1 MTSFFPE
8 VLLRHLATP
17 GRLLPILLVLLGSV
31 LPVAAQAPDPPRFR
45 LESIVVEGVQHD
57 AVREIAAAE
66 SLLKP
71 GSEYS
76 EQELREAVYR
86 VKRLPFVLDAEFSLQ
101 PGTEEGTYE
110 LVIFVEETR
119 LFFYSAEV
127 GAAYDADE
135 RDFSE
140 DDRLDW
146 GAAATVGSRWFVGQ
160 GFLSGS
166 LQSFDSAGLVSA
178 QAGYTRYNLFGRGG
192 FASVSLASDLQDD
205 RGEAYVGALSL
216 GIPIVGNHSLRADL
230 EWFTSEDRFSSQT
243 SKNERRGLG
252 LSWIYDTT
260 DDPLFP
266 TSGTRLTAGGRYS
279 ETEYR
284 DRGPFYS
291 FDQSSDDYNLGVSG
305 RRHWALTPRQ
315 SVSAELSAS
324 FQESEVSG
332 EGGSYD
338 QWSTGARLGYSM
350 DLWGLEKTERIGDL
364 RWESSLQ
371 VTKSEF
377 DSSFFGTGST
387 TEARLTTGPVFRN
400 AWGLLRLNFIYVDTL
415 DQDYRIE

>member
-1 MTSFFPE
+1 MTSLFLE
-8 VLLRHLATP
+8 VLLRRLAAH
-17 GRLLPILLVLLGSV
+17 GRLLPILLALLGSA
-31 LPVAAQAPDPPRFR
+31 LPAAAQAPDPPGFR
-45 LESIVVEGVQHD
+45 LESVVVEGVQHD

-71 GSEYS
+71 GREYS

-86 VKRLPFVLDAEFSLQ
+86 VKRLPFVLDAEFALR
-101 PGTEEGTYE
+101 PGREQGTYE

-119 LFFYSAEV
+119 LFFYTAEV

-140 DDRLDW
+140 DDRLNW
-146 GAAATVGSRWFVGQ
+146 GATATVGSRWFVGQ
-160 GFLSGS
+160 GVVSGS
-166 LQSFDSAGLVSA
+166 LQSFDNAGLVSA

-205 RGEAYVGALSL
+205 RGEAYVSALSL

-230 EWFTSEDRFSSQT
+230 EWFTSEDSFGSQT
-243 SKNERRGLG
+243 SRNERRGLG

-266 TSGTRLTAGGRYS
+266 TSGTRLTSSVRYS
-279 ETEYR
+279 ESEYR

-291 FDQSSDDYNLGVSG
+291 FDQRSDDYNLGVSG

-315 SVSAELSAS
+315 SVSAELSAF

-332 EGGSYD
+332 EGGRYE
-338 QWSTGARLGYSM
+338 QWSTGGRLGHSM
-350 DLWGLEKTERIGDL
+350 DLWGGEKTERIGDL
-364 RWESSLQ
+364 RWENSLQ
-371 VTKSEF
+371 VTESEF
-377 DSSFFGTGST
+377 KSSLFGSGST

-400 AWGLLRLNFIYVDTL
+400 AWGLLRLNFIYVDIL
-415 DQDYRIE
+415 DQDFRAP